1 MSKSGS
7 LPRFS
12 DEYEDDEEVELIDS
26 PDCAKNLQ
34 SLMIRLLISLFF
46 IGCISGAV
54 IWSFVN
60 GECGVDD
67 ECSNVH
73 HRDASKN
80 FSIFIDQYSKKEGMY
95 ITTYRLPQGS
105 TNQVPKQEEYQSF
118 WFQSDTNKTLVHQ
131 ITPTVTIYAFEHHA
145 YWYDTSASKPQCR
158 FDPNMNYLTYIKN
171 LGMTNLERH
180 HSEFEET
187 HNGEKV
193 FVYQGNPN
201 EVLLTNVNQSAFLVT
216 AYADATTGALLAWD
230 TYFTSETDSSE
241 MVYKASYEY
250 PNMTPASPDPS
261 YLVTPPECS
270 P

>member
-1 MSKSGS
+1 MSKSGK
-7 LPRFS
+7 LPRFV
-12 DEYEDDEEVELIDS
+12 DEYEDDEEVELVDE
-26 PDCAKNLQ
+26 PDCGKNFR
-34 SLMIRLLISLFF
+34 SFCIRLSISLFLLA
-46 IGCISGAV
+46 CVSGAL

-60 GECGVDD
+60 GESGSGTNEV
-67 ECSNVH
+67 

-80 FSIFIDQYSKKEGMY
+80 FSIFVDQYSAKEGQY
-95 ITTYRLPQGS
+95 VTTYRLPEGS
-105 TNQVPKQEEYQSF
+105 SDEEPKQEEYQSF

-145 YWYDTSASKPQCR
+145 YWYDTSASKP
-158 FDPNMNYLTYIKN
+158 
-171 LGMTNLERH
+171 
-180 HSEFEET
+180 EET

-201 EVLLTNVNQSAFLVT
+201 EVLLTNVNQTAFLVT

-230 TYFTSETDSSE
+230 TYFSSEADSSD

-250 PNMTPASPDPS
+250 PHMTPAKADPK
-261 YLVTPPECS
+261 YFITPTECS

>member
-1 MSKSGS
+1 MSKSGD
-7 LPRFS
+7 LPHFV
-12 DEYEDDEEVELIDS
+12 DEYEDDEEVELVDE

-34 SLMIRLLISLFF
+34 SFAIRLFISGVLI
-46 IGCISGAV
+46 GMVTGAV
-54 IWSFVN
+54 IWSFEN
-60 GECGVDD
+60 GEQGTGNGD
-67 ECSNVH
+67 EH

-95 ITTYRLPQGS
+95 ITTYRFPQGS
-105 TNQVPKQEEYQSF
+105 SDTEPKQEEYQSF

-131 ITPTVTIYAFEHHA
+131 ITPTVIIYAFEHHA
-145 YWYDTSASKPQCR
+145 YWYDTSVSPKKCT
-158 FDPNMNYLTYIKN
+158 FDPNMNYLQYIKN
-171 LGMTNLERH
+171 LGMTTLERH
-180 HSEFEET
+180 HSEFETT

-193 FVYQGNPN
+193 FVYQGNPH

-250 PNMTPASPDPS
+250 PHMTPAKPDPS
-261 YLVTPPECS
+261 YFITPTECS